1 MKDFLD
7 HLQEAAKKPKPIV
20 LEAERLRMEAIKA
33 IKDVLKTPNLS
44 KRTKDHFKHRL
55 KQYQAVDYTS
65 NVYRGVDFKIIIK
78 ALKSIPADIKDDLK
92 RDVQYRKE
100 EEKERK
106 FIENPYTICDLLSD
120 PDPKRFID
128 LILNGLPDLSD
139 YYPKWMKDLY
149 AIKDAMDEWLE
160 SQGGRKVEM
169 VRQFEKMVSCKN
181 RAPWAAWSG
190 KAWRGVTR
198 SIPIV
203 KQYAFTGEVKTV
215 KGMEWLVAKG
225 TYKSRYGAQSW
236 SDEWKTAENFSHQNI
251 SNLENPIGVIFEMN
265 LKKSETLLS
274 ADVIKKISVYGKGA
288 EREREVIRV
297 SNAVTP
303 VIIYVNVGHIFGM
316 ITTSSGSRE
325 LGTKARMHIYN
336 KAVNLIGVKG
346 ADAFAKTKAFN
357 GLVKDFT

>member
-1 MKDFLD
+1 
-7 HLQEAAKKPKPIV
+7 
-20 LEAERLRMEAIKA
+20 
-33 IKDVLKTPNLS
+33 
-44 KRTKDHFKHRL
+44 
-55 KQYQAVDYTS
+55 
-65 NVYRGVDFKIIIK
+65 
-78 ALKSIPADIKDDLK
+78 
-92 RDVQYRKE
+92 
-100 EEKERK
+100 
-106 FIENPYTICDLLSD
+106 
-120 PDPKRFID
+120 
-128 LILNGLPDLSD
+128 
-139 YYPKWMKDLY
+139 
-149 AIKDAMDEWLE
+149 
-160 SQGGRKVEM
+160 
-169 VRQFEKMVSCKN
+169 
-181 RAPWAAWSG
+181 
-190 KAWRGVTR
+190 
-198 SIPIV
+198 
-203 KQYAFTGEVKTV
+203 VKTV

>member
-1 MKDFLD
+1 MKDFID
-7 HLQEAAKKPKPIV
+7 HLQEAAKKPMA
-20 LEAERLRMEAIKA
+20 LEADRLRIEVIKA
-33 IKDVLKTPNLS
+33 IKDALKTPNLS
-44 KRTKDHFKHRL
+44 KQTKDHFKQRL

-65 NVYRGVDFKIIIK
+65 NVYRGADFKIIIK
-78 ALKSIPADIKDDLK
+78 ALKSIPDEIKKDLK
-92 RDVQYRKE
+92 YDVYLRKE
-100 EEKERK
+100 EEKDK
-106 FIENPYTICDLLSD
+106 KILENPYTICDILSD
-120 PDPKRFID
+120 PSPKRFTD
-128 LILNGLPDLSD
+128 LILNGLPDLSN
-139 YYPKWMKDLY
+139 YPSPKWMKDLD
-149 AIKDAMDEWLE
+149 AIKDAMEEWLE

-203 KQYAFTGEVKTV
+203 KQYAFTGEAKTV
-215 KGMEWLVAKG
+215 KGMEWLVDKG

-274 ADVIKKISVYGKGA
+274 ADVIKKISMYGKGE